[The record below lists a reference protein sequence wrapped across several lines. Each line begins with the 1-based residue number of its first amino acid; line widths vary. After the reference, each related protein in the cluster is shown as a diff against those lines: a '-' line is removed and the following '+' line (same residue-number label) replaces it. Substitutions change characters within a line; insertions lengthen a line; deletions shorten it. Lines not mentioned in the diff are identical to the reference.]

1 MTFADHQAY
10 LEFWKKHPAFAG
22 CWSQAVADY
31 ANYDLTGAEPLLRPS
46 CSIEAMTEDSMEL
59 YGGESVLAALAEP
72 RQPLTLLTAP
82 RGLLNQTP
90 GLYGASEIAR
100 WRAELPAL
108 TIREV
113 PDVNHYTIVM
123 GAAGAGAVA
132 REVRRLG
139 TP

>member
-1 MTFADHQAY
+1 
-10 LEFWKKHPAFAG
+10 
-22 CWSQAVADY
+22 
-31 ANYDLTGAEPLLRPS
+31 
-46 CSIEAMTEDSMEL
+46 MEL

-72 RQPLTLLTAP
+72 RQPITLLTAP

-90 GLYGASEIAR
+90 GLYGASEIVR